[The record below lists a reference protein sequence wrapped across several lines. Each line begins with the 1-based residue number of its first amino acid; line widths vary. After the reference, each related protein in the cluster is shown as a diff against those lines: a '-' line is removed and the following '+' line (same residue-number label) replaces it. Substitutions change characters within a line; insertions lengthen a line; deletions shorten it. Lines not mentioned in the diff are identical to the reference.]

1 MALGTSSKNFNHIK
15 QWWKIKP
22 QRTEHTLFLC
32 LQSSKGCDWHHDQI
46 IVFNQPILMS
56 ILRFFSQQ
64 DQILVEYKP
73 YCPTNVEKMYAE
85 IQQCKYSSAMPGIAL
100 HYIISTPSE
109 TQTLTVTFGYEIFIK
124 HSKSILLWNSISR
137 QMYMYHFK
145 YPNLIHKKRVICK
158 LCLE

>member
-15 QWWKIKP
+15 KWWKIKP

-85 IQQCKYSSAMPGIAL
+85 IQQCKYSPAMLGLAL
-100 HYIISTPSE
+100 CYIIKYSLRNI
-109 TQTLTVTFGYEIFIK
+109 TLTITFGYKIFIK
-124 HSKSILLWNSISR
+124 HSKSILLWNYILR
-137 QMYMYHFK
+137 QIYMYHFK
-145 YPNLIHKKRVICK
+145 DPNLIYKKVICK